1 MSASLFDS
9 FTYSYAPTPTNYLD
23 HNEGDKTFG
32 ELKAGDIIYYH
43 NFDSNEILDIAV
55 KTGKISHRDD
65 MAYVSIKPTIVS
77 RFQKLTRLEFG
88 PTRGGRWFNNGKE
101 YSCYNIPTSS
111 LCVDANGA
119 FVFGTNREVVLAV
132 AKLNMVSRIEEVKK
146 EIEGLNKKLNGLTTQ
161 FDSLI

>member
-1 MSASLFDS
+1 MSSSLFET
-9 FTYSYAPTPTNYLD
+9 FAYSYAPTPTNYLD

-43 NFDSNEILDIAV
+43 NFDSNEILEIAV
-55 KTGKISHRDD
+55 KTGKISHRDG
-65 MAYVSIKPTIVS
+65 MAYVSIKPTVVS
-77 RFQKLTRLEFG
+77 RFHKMTRLEFG
-88 PTRGGRWFNNGKE
+88 PTRGGRWFGNGKV
-101 YSCYNIPTSS
+101 YSCSNIPSSS
-111 LCVDANGA
+111 LCVDANGE

-132 AKLNMVSRIEEVKK
+132 AKLNMASRIEEVKK

>member
-1 MSASLFDS
+1 MSSSLFDT
-9 FTYSYAPTPTNYLD
+9 FAYSYAPTPTNYLD

-55 KTGKISHRDD
+55 KTGKISHRDG
-65 MAYVSIKPTIVS
+65 MAYVSIKPTVVS
-77 RFQKLTRLEFG
+77 RFHKMTRLEFG
-88 PTRGGRWFNNGKE
+88 PTSGGRWFNNGKE

-119 FVFGTNREVVLAV
+119 FVFGTNRAVVLAV
-132 AKLNMVSRIEEVKK
+132 AKLNMVSRIESVKQ
-146 EIEGLNKKLNGLTTQ
+146 EIKKLNDILNELTAQ
-161 FDSLI
+161 LDSLI

>member
-23 HNEGDKTFG
+23 RNEGDKTFG

-43 NFDSNEILDIAV
+43 HFDSNEILEIAV
-55 KTGKISHRDD
+55 KTGKISHRDG
-65 MAYVSIKPTIVS
+65 MAYVSIKPTVVS

-88 PTRGGRWFNNGKE
+88 PTSGGRWFNNGKE
-101 YSCYNIPTSS
+101 YSCYSIPLSS

-119 FVFGTNREVVLAV
+119 FVFGTNRAIVLAV
-132 AKLNMVSRIEEVKK
+132 AKLNMVSRIEEVKQD
-146 EIEGLNKKLNGLTTQ
+146 IKKLNGRLNEMTAQ